1 MRNWILTMAAC
12 CCLPAALAQSSPD
25 KAVLEPTQP
34 QLQRELLDLR
44 QSDQDA
50 LNGHQMTAEQLRALQ
65 EAHTRRLKDIVA
77 VHGWPTLS
85 MVGNDAAQGAWLLV
99 QHADGDHAWQ
109 RQALG
114 MMEALVPSNEV
125 RKPDIAYLR
134 DRLDVADHLPQR
146 YGTQGHCVANS
157 KWAPFPLAEPEQVE
171 ARRRAMDMSTLDAYV
186 AMASTMLCKD
196 YGLPP
201 SSR

>member
-1 MRNWILTMAAC
+1 MRHWILTIAAC
-12 CCLPAALAQSSPD
+12 CCLPVALAQNTLE
-25 KAVLEPTQP
+25 KAVPAPTRP

-50 LNGHQMTAEQLRALQ
+50 LNGHQLTAEQLRALQ
-65 EAHTRRLKDIVA
+65 EAHTRRLKEIVA
-77 VHGWPTLS
+77 EVGWPTLS

-99 QHADGDHAWQ
+99 QHADGDPAWQ
-109 RQALG
+109 RKALG
-114 MMEALVPSNEV
+114 MMEALVPRNEV

-146 YGTQGHCVANS
+146 YGTQGHCVANT
-157 KWAPFPLAEPEQVE
+157 KWEPFALAEPEQVE